1 VPVVTAQPAQSRL
14 SEYVDVVR
22 RRKLT
27 VVQAM
32 VLIPTLAVVFALRE
46 HPRYNASANVLLS
59 RQSLAASLS
68 GIQDPNVYQQADR
81 LAQTEADV
89 AESPTVAQRTLK
101 SLGLKTRTVPG
112 LLGETSITPQTNAD
126 LLVFSVTDS
135 VRDLATKL
143 VNEYARQYTIY
154 RRQLD
159 TSAIVAARRDVE
171 QRISQLAAAG
181 QTRSSLYNS
190 LVDKDE
196 QLSTMETLQTGSA
209 VVVRPAL
216 GARQVAPRPQRD
228 GLLGLALGIVIG
240 LALAFL
246 WETLDTRVRGG
257 DTIAERLGVPLLARI
272 PRLPKRIRQ
281 EDGLSMLDEPTSSS
295 SEAYRMLRAN
305 VEFVAEQKGL
315 RTILVTSAVAGEG
328 KSTTAANLAVAL
340 ARVGKRVVLVDL
352 DFRRPALHRFFN
364 LNGGPGLT
372 HVAIGRARMDEA
384 LVRIPLLNGH
394 HTNGNGALRP
404 YTGEERRPAH
414 GALSVLGT
422 GALPPDPGEFVASRG
437 LRRVLSDLAQT
448 ADVVLV
454 DAPPL
459 LGIGDTLAASDAV
472 DALLVVGRPDKLRRP
487 MLDEMRR
494 VLDRCA
500 APALGFVLTAVDVE
514 SGYEYGYGKS

>member
-1 VPVVTAQPAQSRL
+1 
-14 SEYVDVVR
+14 
-22 RRKLT
+22 
-27 VVQAM
+27 
-32 VLIPTLAVVFALRE
+32 
-46 HPRYNASANVLLS
+46 
-59 RQSLAASLS
+59 
-68 GIQDPNVYQQADR
+68 
-81 LAQTEADV
+81 
-89 AESPTVAQRTLK
+89 
-101 SLGLKTRTVPG
+101 
-112 LLGETSITPQTNAD
+112 
-126 LLVFSVTDS
+126 
-135 VRDLATKL
+135 
-143 VNEYARQYTIY
+143 
-154 RRQLD
+154 
-159 TSAIVAARRDVE
+159 
-171 QRISQLAAAG
+171 
-181 QTRSSLYNS
+181 
-190 LVDKDE
+190 
-196 QLSTMETLQTGSA
+196 
-209 VVVRPAL
+209 
-216 GARQVAPRPQRD
+216 
-228 GLLGLALGIVIG
+228 
-240 LALAFL
+240 
-246 WETLDTRVRGG
+246 
-257 DTIAERLGVPLLARI
+257 
-272 PRLPKRIRQ
+272 
-281 EDGLSMLDEPTSSS
+281 MLDEPTSSS
-295 SEAYRMLRAN
+295 SEAYRTLRAN

-394 HTNGNGALRP
+394 HTNGNGLLRP